1 MRLSRLLRRRPS
13 HDVPSGRTGFTM
25 VELVTVALVMGTLAR
40 ISVPDVHGALLK
52 GRAAQVIGEFQAVQA
67 AVLDYRSK
75 YGRWPRDSYAGQTPQ
90 GLAEFL
96 PPGFSFNGAGYQLDW
111 ENWTLPDGLPQS
123 PRPGTLLGISVV
135 TPDRELGTAVTR
147 LLGGTMA
154 HYTLGDKYTFVI
166 ERM

>member
-1 MRLSRLLRRRPS
+1 MRLSRLLRRHPS
-13 HDVPSGRTGFTM
+13 HDATEGRTGFTM

-40 ISVPDVHGALLK
+40 ISVPDIHGALLR
-52 GRAAQVIGEFQAVQA
+52 GRAAQVTGDFQAVQA
-67 AVLDYRSK
+67 AVLDYHSR
-75 YGRWPRDSYAGQTPQ
+75 YGRWPRDSYTGQMPQ

-96 PPGFSFNGAGYQLDW
+96 PPGFSFKGAGYQLDW

-123 PRPGTLLGISVV
+123 PRPGTLQGISVV
-135 TPDRELGTAVTR
+135 TPDRELGAAVMR
-147 LLGGTMA
+147 LLGSAMA